1 MICHCECEET
11 LTCSVY
17 CSLSRSLAVIVCLS
31 PTTSSISSK
40 SLQREKKTNERKKTE
55 ESNKEVREWKDRQR
69 SYIKNRKM
77 K

>member
-1 MICHCECEET
+1 MNYCYHCECEET

-40 SLQREKKTNERKKTE
+40 SLQREIKQ
-55 ESNKEVREWKDRQR
+55 ES
-69 SYIKNRKM
+69 
-77 K
+77 